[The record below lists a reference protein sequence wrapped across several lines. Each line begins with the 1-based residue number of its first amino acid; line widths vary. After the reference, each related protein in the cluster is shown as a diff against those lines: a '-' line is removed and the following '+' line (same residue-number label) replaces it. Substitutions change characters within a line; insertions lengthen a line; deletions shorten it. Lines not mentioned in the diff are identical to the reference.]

1 MCSAN
6 LSNSYFTNRQDRC
19 IEFQES
25 TELADFFS
33 SVLETVCSHSFSLE
47 PDGSIAPP
55 PIGINPLHS
64 STASAE
70 FKQSLRTAVEG
81 VVYPTNSEQ
90 FPANTQASPMAAY
103 DTVVYPLVQM
113 GQVGVQ
119 QDQRATER
127 LLRSLE
133 AGSMTYLA
141 SGYFNIPASYT
152 DIVLQSPGK
161 WNVLAASP
169 QVRTLFS
176 IILHVHIHKYI
187 ISMSMSGISIIM
199 HIDDTLSSDYTEVLE
214 MCIATGHAAIVCVS
228 M

>member
-1 MCSAN
+1 MNNTIVIKYQFFHLLVFLLCSAN

-33 SVLETVCSHSFSLE
+33 SVLETVCSHSFTLE
-47 PDGSIAPP
+47 PDGTIAPP
-55 PIGINPLHS
+55 PIGVNPLHS
-64 STASAE
+64 STTSAE

-81 VVYPTNSEQ
+81 LMCPANSEP
-90 FPANTQASPMAAY
+90 FPADAQASVSLQERD

-113 GQVGVQ
+113 GQVGML

-127 LLRSLE
+127 LLHSLE

-141 SGYFNIPASYT
+141 SGYFNMPASYT

-169 QVRTLFS
+169 QVSYS
-176 IILHVHIHKYI
+176 IRLTSYDLTHKDVK
-187 ISMSMSGISIIM
+187 MP
-199 HIDDTLSSDYTEVLE
+199 V
-214 MCIATGHAAIVCVS
+214 
-228 M
+228 